1 MKEILDFYSKE
12 IISSKI
18 LKELKVSS
26 KKYFLVSAH
35 REENVDYKINLKAFL
50 DSLNLISEK
59 YKLPVIVSTHPRT
72 KDRINKLNKNVK
84 LNPLIKF
91 LPPMGFFDYI
101 KLQQTAYCV
110 ISDSGTITE
119 ESSLL
124 KFPAIMIRQAHERP
138 EGMDEGTLIMSGLN
152 KDRIIESIEIVTK
165 LYKENKIPSVV
176 DDYNVDNVSQKV
188 LKIIFS
194 YIDFINNNIWRKDS
208 NQKSI

>member
-1 MKEILDFYSKE
+1 
-12 IISSKI
+12 
-18 LKELKVSS
+18 
-26 KKYFLVSAH
+26 
-35 REENVDYKINLKAFL
+35 
-50 DSLNLISEK
+50 
-59 YKLPVIVSTHPRT
+59 
-72 KDRINKLNKNVK
+72 
-84 LNPLIKF
+84 
-91 LPPMGFFDYI
+91 
-101 KLQQTAYCV
+101 
-110 ISDSGTITE
+110 
-119 ESSLL
+119 
-124 KFPAIMIRQAHERP
+124 MIRQAHERP